1 MAKRRRKNRTH
12 VATADDAT
20 TPPPRSFVVKSGDVG
35 KLVAHL
41 VRDVRRVM
49 HPNTAAKLRE
59 RKSNKLRD
67 YVALAGPLHVSHLAV
82 FSRGKPKPE
91 NPALGGALN
100 LRIGKLPRGPT
111 AGFRVNSYSLASD
124 VVALQKTPKT
134 QSGSLF
140 ASAPLLVLNNFP
152 TDRNEYKLLATLL
165 QNMFP
170 AISVADMKISSTR
183 RVVLFNYNAETD
195 ALDFRHYAID
205 VKATGVSKGVKKIVS
220 GKGVPDLGAFRDI
233 SDYITREAVAAES
246 DLEDGPENTVEL
258 PHNYTGRNNRQAE
271 QRAIK
276 LTELGPRMDLSL
288 MKIQEGLCSGEVLF
302 HRFVQKTPAELKAL
316 QTAKAKREADKAR
329 RRAEQEA
336 NVDRKKQVKEEKRAK
351 KAAKKATKEEEDDGT
366 DIEYGDGHE
375 DSDDEGR
382 PKAFEQT
389 MISTMRK
396 TLMMATTMSRMAR
409 TTRLRPRTRT
419 TCRVA
424 TTSRTRTTTRTTTT
438 ISRSRHRSAPRTR
451 MPRRRRWQQGHP
463 VRVVAV
469 VGPVRVV
476 VAVGPARAVA
486 VVVAQELVVVVAARV
501 LEVAVVGALAAVG
514 AEEVVADVDASK
526 WYGGRDGMCI
536 PLDSIVLS
544 ASFMANPGQQLVNA
558 L

>member
-1 MAKRRRKNRTH
+1 MAKRRRKTRTH

-220 GKGVPDLGAFRDI
+220 GKGVPDLGKFRDI

-316 QTAKAKREADKAR
+316 QAAKAKRDADKAR

-336 NVDRKKQVKEEKRAK
+336 NVDRKKQAKEEKRAK
-351 KAAKKATKEEEDDGT
+351 KAAKKAAKEEEDDGT
-366 DIEYGDGHE
+366 DLEYGDGHE

-382 PKAFEQT
+382 TTAFEQYDDIDDDEDFDDGDDEVEDGVHDAFAPEDDVQSGDDQSDEEDEDDDEDIEEPAPKRT
-389 MISTMRK
+389 KS
-396 TLMMATTMSRMAR
+396 LHAAAPPAAR
-409 TTRLRPRTRT
+409 T
-419 TCRVA
+419 A
-424 TTSRTRTTTRTTTT
+424 GASRGR
-438 ISRSRHRSAPRTR
+438 
-451 MPRRRRWQQGHP
+451 G
-463 VRVVAV
+463 
-469 VGPVRVV
+469 
-476 VAVGPARAVA
+476 
-486 VVVAQELVVVVAARV
+486 
-501 LEVAVVGALAAVG
+501 GAG
-514 AEEVVADVDASK
+514 AG
-526 WYGGRDGMCI
+526 GGRGGAGARGGRG
-536 PLDSIVLS
+536 S
-544 ASFMANPGQQLVNA
+544 AGARGA
-558 L
+558 RGGAGGRGGRGGGRGGRGRK

>member
-91 NPALGGALN
+91 NPQLGGALN

-316 QTAKAKREADKAR
+316 QAAKAKRDAEKAR

-351 KAAKKATKEEEDDGT
+351 KAAKKAAKEEEDDGT
-366 DIEYGDGHE
+366 DLEYGDGHE
-375 DSDDEGR
+375 DSDDER
-382 PKAFEQT
+382 RATSFEQYDDIDDEEDFDDGDDEVEDGAHDAFAPENDDQSGDDQSDEDDEDDDDEDIEEPAPKRT
-389 MISTMRK
+389 KSSH
-396 TLMMATTMSRMAR
+396 AAAPSAAR
-409 TTRLRPRTRT
+409 T
-419 TCRVA
+419 A
-424 TTSRTRTTTRTTTT
+424 GASRGRGG
-438 ISRSRHRSAPRTR
+438 A
-451 MPRRRRWQQGHP
+451 G
-463 VRVVAV
+463 
-469 VGPVRVV
+469 
-476 VAVGPARAVA
+476 AR
-486 VVVAQELVVVVAARV
+486 
-501 LEVAVVGALAAVG
+501 
-514 AEEVVADVDASK
+514 
-526 WYGGRDGMCI
+526 GGRGGAGGRGGRGGAGARGGRGGAG
-536 PLDSIVLS
+536 SR
-544 ASFMANPGQQLVNA
+544 GGRGGGRGGRGRK
-558 L
+558 